1 MLFQSMYFEI
11 LRHIYVFWI
20 NLMVH
25 VKCYSVLIKYRML
38 PRNDPE
44 NKNYVIEYMQLISA
58 KVRSWINEE
67 KINREG
73 PVYIKIFNSFSPTEG
88 CVFKKWLIYGTK

>member
-1 MLFQSMYFEI
+1 
-11 LRHIYVFWI
+11 
-20 NLMVH
+20 MVH
-25 VKCYSVLIKYRML
+25 VKCYSYRML

-44 NKNYVIEYMQLISA
+44 NKNYVIEYMQPISA
-58 KVRSWINEE
+58 WWENEE

>member
-1 MLFQSMYFEI
+1 
-11 LRHIYVFWI
+11 
-20 NLMVH
+20 MVH
-25 VKCYSVLIKYRML
+25 VKCYSYRML
-38 PRNDPE
+38 PRNDLE
-44 NKNYVIEYMQLISA
+44 NKNYVIEYICNPFQQ
-58 KVRSWINEE
+58 RWEDEE